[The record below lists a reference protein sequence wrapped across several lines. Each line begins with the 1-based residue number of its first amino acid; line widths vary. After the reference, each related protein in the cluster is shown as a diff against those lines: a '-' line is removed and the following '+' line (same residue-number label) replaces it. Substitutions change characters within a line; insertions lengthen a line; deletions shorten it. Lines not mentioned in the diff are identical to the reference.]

1 MILDPRQI
9 GILIYECGT
18 WGPGGS
24 DARVVKFMDTAIA
37 VAYGESG
44 WNTRAKNASGAT
56 GLWQIMPELHAAK
69 VVQANAFFR
78 DDIWS
83 EDEIKLGFGKNWVDK
98 DLFDPLVNT
107 KVANLIYDEAEA
119 AGRDP
124 WSPWEA
130 YNKKTA
136 KFRAGLGHGADV
148 YGYLSVT
155 LEHEKAVALAEL
167 MGSVIPGGVLIGA
180 GSNVLETAQ
189 DWGDWI
195 KANLVNAAYFILAV
209 ALLILGIVVIVS
221 GTKAGK
227 LAGNIIP
234 AKRALKLVT

>member
-9 GILIYECGT
+9 GILIHECRT

-24 DARVVKFMDTAIA
+24 EARVNKFMDTAIA

-44 WNTRAKNASGAT
+44 WDTNAKNGSSGAT

-78 DDIWS
+78 SDVWS
-83 EDEIKLGFGKNWVDK
+83 EDEIKLGFGKNWTDK
-98 DLFDPLVNT
+98 PLSDPLVNT
-107 KVANLIYDEAEA
+107 KVANLIYDAAEA
-119 AGRDP
+119 AGQDP

-130 YNKKTA
+130 YNRKTV
-136 KFRAGLGHGADV
+136 KFRAGQGHGKDV
-148 YGYLSVT
+148 MAYLNIVQ
-155 LEHEKAVALAEL
+155 EHELGVALAEL
-167 MGSVIPGGVLIGA
+167 MGAVVPGGVLIGA
-180 GSNVLETAQ
+180 GSNVLETAA
-189 DWGDWI
+189 DWGNWI

-221 GTKAGK
+221 GTKAG
-227 LAGNIIP
+227 NVIP
-234 AKRALKLVT
+234 AKRALKLVS